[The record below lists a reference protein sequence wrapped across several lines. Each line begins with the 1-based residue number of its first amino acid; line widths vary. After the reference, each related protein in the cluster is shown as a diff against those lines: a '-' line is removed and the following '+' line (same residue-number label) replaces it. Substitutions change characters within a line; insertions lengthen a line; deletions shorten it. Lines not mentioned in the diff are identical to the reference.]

1 MMFECQIRAAVWA
14 PGISRAHVT
23 ICKLQAAMLKPVT
36 QRTQRLPPMV
46 KAQVQL
52 ARRSWSYAARFV
64 LLRGQ
69 QS

>member
-1 MMFECQIRAAVWA
+1 
-14 PGISRAHVT
+14 
-23 ICKLQAAMLKPVT
+23 MLKPVM

-46 KAQVQL
+46 KVQVQVQL
-52 ARRSWSYAARFV
+52 GRRSWSYAARFV